1 MDQFK
6 PGEDLYCTA
15 EGRAQNRIP
24 SDLSEAATQ
33 QGTVLNATM
42 LNGIV
47 FEIVNAIK
55 ALGQIPDRSKENQL
69 ATGLMSILYG
79 DQVGQI
85 HRWACDSAHIPA
97 EDVILLGGEID
108 PNDYA
113 DGLATLK
120 ERCPDWVQASG
131 KIKLPDYNRYY
142 GVMDI
147 SRPVGDKQQDA
158 MQEWKKNFSQWTQS
172 EGNASVGGGNINS
185 GGPVSEFKLSSVA
198 RTAEETRP
206 RNINEIH
213 TVTAGKPKER
223 KNPQK
228 FYLLNEQGQY
238 TNQQITLYQGA
249 SGAYM
254 GYNATIMT
262 TTAPVPF
269 MGIKPAPNPGKKKPE
284 KEDKS

>member
-33 QGTVLNATM
+33 QGTVLSATM
-42 LNGIV
+42 LNGVV

-55 ALGQIPDRSKENQL
+55 ALGETPDRAKENQL

-79 DQVGQI
+79 QQVGQVR
-85 HRWACDSAHIPA
+85 RWACDSAHVPA

-108 PNDYA
+108 PGDYV

-120 ERCPDWVQASG
+120 ERCPTWVQPSG
-131 KIKLPDYNRYY
+131 KIKVPNYNRYY

-147 SRPVGDKQQDA
+147 ARTVGDEQQDA
-158 MQEWKKNFSQWTQS
+158 MQNWTQNFCMRNQT
-172 EGNASVGGGNINS
+172 EGNANVGAGNITS
-185 GGPVSEFKLSSVA
+185 GAPVGQFALSTVA
-198 RTAEETRP
+198 RTADETRP

-213 TVTAGKPKER
+213 TVTVGKPKER

-228 FYLLNEQGQY
+228 FYLLDEQGQY

-262 TTAPVPF
+262 TTGPSPF
-269 MGIKPAPNPGKKKPE
+269 MGAKPAPNPGKKDPK
-284 KEDKS
+284 KEAKS